1 MRKPAPKRRKNTGGF
16 SVIEVLVAITIFSI
30 VVLGVAATGAV
41 SARNLNS
48 GQESTS
54 AAIAVQSKVDSL
66 TSLGWAALTAQ
77 SGADSVQGHAV
88 DWVVSGDN
96 PRHVVV
102 VVRRQVMSQTFA
114 DTIVTYVSK

>member
-1 MRKPAPKRRKNTGGF
+1 MRKPAPKRRESTGGF

-41 SARNLNS
+41 TARNLNS

-54 AAIAVQSKVDSL
+54 AATAVQTKVDSL
-66 TSLGWAALTAQ
+66 ASLGWAALTPQ
-77 SGADSVQGHAV
+77 SGADSAQGHSV
-88 DWVVSGDN
+88 SWVVTGDN
-96 PRHVVV
+96 PRHLVVV
-102 VVRRQVMSQTFA
+102 IHRQVMSQTLA